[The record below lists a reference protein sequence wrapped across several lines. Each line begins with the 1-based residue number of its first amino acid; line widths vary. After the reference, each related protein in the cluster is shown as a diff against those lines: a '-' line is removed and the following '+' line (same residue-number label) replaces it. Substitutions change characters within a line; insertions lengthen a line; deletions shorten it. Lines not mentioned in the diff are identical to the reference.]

1 MESLNEIRVVI
12 DKIDNDMAKLFKERM
27 DAVKMVAEYKK
38 EHGIPIEDK
47 ERENAMIL
55 KNTEKQPFDIQPY
68 YKEFLKSM
76 LSESKSYQ
84 SLLCSNMTVSYS
96 GVEGAF
102 AYIAAKRIFPTA
114 KTISCPDFE
123 TAYNMVVT
131 GKSNCAVLPIEN
143 SFAGDVEQV
152 MDLAYFGELSVS
164 GIFDL
169 PLSHCLLANP
179 GTKIEDIKAVQSHPQ
194 ALSQCMPYLKKHGWN
209 LIQASNT
216 AIAAKDV
223 AQSRRRDLAV
233 VASKETAELY
243 GLQVLESEINEQKTN
258 TTRFAVFTREPV
270 SVDPSDNHFVLMFK
284 VKNEPGSLG
293 NAIYIIS
300 KYNYNLM
307 SLKSH
312 PSGEDNWAYYFYS
325 EGEGNLATESGK
337 KMLEELKA
345 VCNNVRIV
353 GSFGKE

>member
-1 MESLNEIRVVI
+1 MESLNEIRAILDRI
-12 DKIDNDMAKLFKERM
+12 DGDMGKLFEERM
-27 DAVKMVAEYKK
+27 DAVKKVAMYKK

-47 ERENAMIL
+47 GRENAMIAR
-55 KNTEKQPFDIQPY
+55 NTEKRPFDIQPY
-68 YKEFLKSM
+68 YTQFLKS
-76 LSESKSYQ
+76 LIEESKSYQ
-84 SLLCSNMTVSYS
+84 RLLCSDMTVSYS

-114 KTISCPDFE
+114 LTVSCPDFE
-123 TAYNMVVT
+123 TAYNMVLT

-152 MDLAYFGELSVS
+152 MDLAYFGELSIS

-169 PLSHCLLANP
+169 PLSHCLLAKP
-179 GTKIEDIKAVQSHPQ
+179 GTKIEDITAVQSHPQ

-216 AIAAKDV
+216 AIAAKEV
-223 AQSRRRDLAV
+223 AESGRNDIAV
-233 VASKETAELY
+233 VASKETAALY
-243 GLQVLESEINEQKTN
+243 GLIVLETEINEQKTN

-270 SVDPSDNHFVLMFK
+270 SVDPSDNRFVLMFK

-293 NAIYIIS
+293 NAIHIIS
-300 KYNYNLM
+300 KYHYNLK

-325 EGEGNLATESGK
+325 EGEGNLGSENGRE
-337 KMLEELKA
+337 MIEELKT

-353 GSFGKE
+353 GSFGE